1 MRIFASSLVVAPVA
15 LCLLASRSD
24 AQSQLLASEPAAV
37 SQTVDGTK
45 VTVTYSRPRAR
56 GRTGLFGTQVKWG
69 STWTPGANLATRL
82 ELSKDVTIEGQQVPK
97 GAYSV
102 WIVVDRAQW
111 QMLLDTDTSRFHTQP
126 PKARAGQV
134 RFNVPREKKPF
145 LEALTWSIP
154 AMSSTGMTLAFQ
166 WDTVYVPLRIKVTP
180 TYATTV
186 TADVARRIV
195 GRYQL
200 HFVPMPDPP
209 KDSTSVE
216 EAEEKPATDVVFTV
230 THDAGELRAVMD
242 PPMYKTEP
250 GYKDYILLPGKG
262 DWFKIGRFQNG
273 EMAEVMDYMQIQFDG
288 AGDRA
293 KSFEVRLTNDMLIGT
308 GKRLP

>member
-15 LCLLASRSD
+15 LCLLASRGD
-24 AQSQLLASEPAAV
+24 AQGQLLASEPAAV

-69 STWTPGANLATRL
+69 STWTPGANVATRL
-82 ELSKDVTIEGQQVPK
+82 EVSKDVTIEGQQVPK
-97 GAYSV
+97 GAYAV
-102 WIVVDRAQW
+102 WVVVDRAQG
-111 QMLLDTDTSRFHTQP
+111 QMRLDSDTARFHTHP

-154 AMSSTGMTLAFQ
+154 AMTSTGMTLAFQ
-166 WDTVYVPLRIKVTP
+166 WDTVYVPVHIKVTP
-180 TYATTV
+180 SYATTV

-200 HFVPMPDPP
+200 HFIPMPDPP
-209 KDSTSVE
+209 KDSTTVAE
-216 EAEEKPATDVVFTV
+216 EEEKPATDMIFTV
-230 THDAGELRAVMD
+230 THD
-242 PPMYKTEP
+242 
-250 GYKDYILLPGKG
+250 
-262 DWFKIGRFQNG
+262 
-273 EMAEVMDYMQIQFDG
+273 
-288 AGDRA
+288 
-293 KSFEVRLTNDMLIGT
+293 
-308 GKRLP
+308 

>member
-1 MRIFASSLVVAPVA
+1 MLIIAPVA
-15 LCLLASRSD
+15 LSLLASRGR
-24 AQSQLLASEPAAV
+24 AQGQLLASEPASV

-82 ELSKDVTIEGQQVPK
+82 EVSKDVTIHGQQVPK

-102 WIVVDRAQW
+102 WFVVDRAQW
-111 QMLLDTDTSRFHTQP
+111 QMVLDRDTAMFHTQP
-126 PKARAGQV
+126 PKPRAGQV
-134 RFNVPREKKPF
+134 RFDVPREKKPF

-154 AMSSTGMTLAFQ
+154 DMSSTGMTLAFQ
-166 WDTVYVPLRIKVTP
+166 WDTVYVPVRIKVTP
-180 TYATTV
+180 SYSTSV
-186 TADVARRIV
+186 GADVARRLV

-200 HFVPMPDPP
+200 HFEPMPALP
-209 KDSTSVE
+209 KDSTVIE
-216 EAEEKPATDVVFTV
+216 EESEKPATDVVFTV
-230 THDAGELRAVMD
+230 RHEGGELRAVMD
-242 PPMYKTEP
+242 PPMFKTEP

-273 EMAEVMDYMQIQFDG
+273 EMAEVMDFMQMQFDS

-293 KSFEVRLTNDMLIGT
+293 KGFEIRLTNDILIGK
-308 GKRLP
+308 GKRVP

>member
-15 LCLLASRSD
+15 LCLLGSRGA
-24 AQSQLLASEPAAV
+24 AQGQLLASEIASV

-82 ELSKDVTIEGQQVPK
+82 EVSKDVTIEGQQVPK

-102 WIVVDRAQW
+102 WVVVDRAQW
-111 QMLLDTDTSRFHTQP
+111 QMLLDSDTLRYHTQP

-145 LEALTWSIP
+145 LDALTWSIP
-154 AMSSTGMTLAFQ
+154 AMTSTSMTLAFQ
-166 WDTVYVPLRIKVTP
+166 WDTVYVPVRIKVTP
-180 TYATTV
+180 SYATTV

-200 HFVPMPDPP
+200 HFIPMPDPP
-209 KDSTSVE
+209 NDSTSIAE
-216 EAEEKPATDVVFTV
+216 EEEKPATDVIFTV
-230 THDAGELRAVMD
+230 THDAGELRAIMD

-273 EMAEVMDYMQIQFDG
+273 ELAEVMDYMQIQFDA

-293 KSFEVRLTNDMLIGT
+293 KGFEVRLTNDMLIGT